1 MNKNLLLGLWKYLLR
16 IPRSIWQGEVARNAE
31 KGRSRISFMSADHHK
46 IRDFVVLELPR
57 RGTPIAPEDI
67 ARGVELPL
75 QRTREILDELEKGM
89 TFLFR
94 NAKGEVAWAYPVTA
108 EPTPHR
114 MRFSRGEQIY
124 AA

>member
-1 MNKNLLLGLWKYLLR
+1 MNKSLLLGLWKFLVR
-16 IPRSIWQGEVARNAE
+16 IPRQIWQGEISRSVRNN
-31 KGRSRISFMSADHHK
+31 RSRLCFMSADHHK
-46 IRDFVVLELPR
+46 VRDFVVLELPR
-57 RGTPIAPEDI
+57 YGTPIPPEEI
-67 ARGVELPL
+67 SKKVNLPL

-114 MRFSRGEQIY
+114 VRFSTGEQIY